1 MTKLDDVICLSIS
14 ISVRSKQQIT
24 TFICKMTTVVHINNN
39 SHCYAILSDYTMIYH
54 FDRVFVVDSESV
66 EYARSQIY
74 C

>member
-24 TFICKMTTVVHINNN
+24 TFIYKMTTVVHMNNN
-39 SHCYAILSDYTMIYH
+39 THSYAILYYTMIYH
-54 FDRVFVVDSESV
+54 FDRKFVVDSESV